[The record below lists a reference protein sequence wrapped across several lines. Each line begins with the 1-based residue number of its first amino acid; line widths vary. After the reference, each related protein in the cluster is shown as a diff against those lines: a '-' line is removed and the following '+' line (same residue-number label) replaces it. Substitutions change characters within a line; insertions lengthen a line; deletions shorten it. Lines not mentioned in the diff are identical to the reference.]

1 MWSFIRDLSNRCKSI
16 NGIDAS
22 KLYPYSIC
30 QDMPTGLYTKWEFDS
45 DMQKIKARHHQS
57 RNFEI
62 MVKSYYQE
70 TKAECRTESFTHLK
84 ILNKL
89 TVSINMDI
97 VITPKQCLKLWDA
110 ITIFI
115 LARRFVSHLA
125 MKTLREETKSE
136 RGMT

>member
-1 MWSFIRDLSNRCKSI
+1 
-16 NGIDAS
+16 
-22 KLYPYSIC
+22 
-30 QDMPTGLYTKWEFDS
+30 
-45 DMQKIKARHHQS
+45 MQKIKARHHQS
-57 RNFEI
+57 HNFEI
-62 MVKSYYQE
+62 MVMSYYQE

-84 ILNKL
+84 TLNRL

-115 LARRFVSHLA
+115 LARRLVSHLA

-136 RGMT
+136 RGMTLNF